1 MTTTSIDRYNRAFPQ
16 LFSGLLALSIAI
28 IMAAFISGN
37 AIQEA
42 KKANDVLTVTGSAK
56 RTISSDYITWRLS
69 VTSDQPTLQQSYQEV
84 QEYTAK
90 IKSYLEGKEI
100 SESEIILKS
109 LESYP
114 VKEILPNGIQS
125 DKTIAY
131 RMTQRFEISSKEIE
145 RIDQLSR
152 QATELI
158 NEGVPLES
166 STPEYIYTQLNK
178 LRIEMIAE
186 ATKDA
191 QARAEAMAKNTDS
204 KVGSIRSAKTGV
216 FQITPKYSTDVSDQG
231 VYDTTTLEKDITAV
245 VSVDF
250 GIK

>member
-1 MTTTSIDRYNRAFPQ
+1 MTITSTNRSFPQ

-28 IMAAFISGN
+28 IMAALIGGN

-42 KKANDVLTVTGSAK
+42 KKADDVLTVTGSAK

-69 VTSDQPTLQQSYQEV
+69 VTSEKPTLQQAYQEV
-84 QEYTAK
+84 QEYTAR
-90 IKSYLEGKEI
+90 IKSYLEEKQI
-100 SESEIILKS
+100 PESEIILKS

-114 VKEILPNGIQS
+114 VKEILSNGSQS
-125 DKTIAY
+125 DKTIGY
-131 RMTQRFEISSKEIE
+131 LMTQRLEVSSKEVD
-145 RIDQLSR
+145 RIDNLSR

-158 NEGVPLES
+158 NEGIPLES
-166 STPEYIYTQLNK
+166 NTPEYIYTQLNK

-191 QARAEAMAKNTDS
+191 KARAEAIAKNTGS
-204 KVGSIRSAKTGV
+204 EVGSIRSAKTGV

-245 VSVDF
+245 VSVNF
-250 GIK
+250 GME

>member
-1 MTTTSIDRYNRAFPQ
+1 MTATSTDRSFPQ
-16 LFSGLLALSIAI
+16 LFSGLLALAIAI
-28 IMAAFISGN
+28 IMAAFISGK
-37 AIQEA
+37 AIQDA

-69 VTSDQPTLQQSYQEV
+69 VTGEQPTLQQTYQEV
-84 QEYTAK
+84 QEYTAR
-90 IKSYLEGKEI
+90 INSYLQDKQIPEG
-100 SESEIILKS
+100 EIILKS

-114 VKEILPNGIQS
+114 VKEILSNGSQS
-125 DKTIAY
+125 DKTISY
-131 RMTQRFEISSKEIE
+131 RMTQRFEVSSKEVD
-145 RIDQLSR
+145 RIDKLSR

-158 NEGVPLES
+158 NDGIPIES
-166 STPEYIYTQLNK
+166 NTPEYIYTQLNK

-191 QARAEAMAKNTDS
+191 KARAEAIANNTDS
-204 KVGSIRSAKTGV
+204 QVGSIRSAKTGV

-231 VYDTTTLEKDITAV
+231 VYDTSTLEKDITAV

-250 GIK
+250 GME

>member
-1 MTTTSIDRYNRAFPQ
+1 MTVTSTDRSFPQ
-16 LFSGLLALSIAI
+16 LFNGLLALSIAI
-28 IMAAFISGN
+28 VMAAFIGGK
-37 AIQEA
+37 AIQDV

-56 RTISSDYITWRLS
+56 RTISADYITWRLS
-69 VTSDQPTLQQSYQEV
+69 VASNKPTLQQAYQEV
-84 QEYTAK
+84 QEHTAR
-90 IKSYLEGKEI
+90 IKSYLEEKQI
-100 SESEIILKS
+100 PESEITLKS

-114 VKEILPNGIQS
+114 VKEILPNGSQS
-125 DKTIAY
+125 DKTIGY
-131 RMTQRFEISSKEIE
+131 VMTQRFEVSSKEVD
-145 RIDQLSR
+145 RIDKLSR

-158 NEGVPLES
+158 NEGIPLES

-191 QARAEAMAKNTDS
+191 KARAEAIANNTDS
-204 KVGSIRSAKTGV
+204 QVGSIRSAKTGV
-216 FQITPKYSTDVSDQG
+216 FQITPKYSTEVSDQG

-250 GIK
+250 GME